1 MGILDNS
8 AVTGTFKGQLIL
20 WRGNRT
26 TQIIEAHKG
35 PVMAIHTRKKEF
47 GIITAGKDGMI
58 IFWDGSMKQKQKISL
73 ASYPDLCLNSLKIT
87 AICENNEGTQF
98 AVGTRGGDIVEFIG
112 NKPKYIIIIIRG
124 NQ

>member
-26 TQIIEAHKG
+26 TQIFEAHKG
-35 PVMAIHTRKKEF
+35 PVMAIHTRKHEF

-58 IFWDGSMKQKQKISL
+58 MFWDGGMKLRKTISL
-73 ASYPDLCLNSLKIT
+73 TSYPQLALNSLKIT
-87 AICENNEGTQF
+87 AICESKDGSRF
-98 AVGTRGGDIVEFIG
+98 AIGTRGGDIVEFIN
-112 NKPKYIIIIIRG
+112 NKPK
-124 NQ
+124 